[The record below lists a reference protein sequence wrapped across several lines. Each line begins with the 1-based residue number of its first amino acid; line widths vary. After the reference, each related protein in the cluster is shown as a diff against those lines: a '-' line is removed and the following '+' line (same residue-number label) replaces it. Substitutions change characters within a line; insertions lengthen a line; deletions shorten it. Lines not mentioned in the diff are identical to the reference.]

1 MSNNT
6 SKALID
12 LIDSRIATKR
22 YQRVAVVESV
32 SEDGKTATVS
42 FPGTDM
48 VVNVNIKTPEKFEA
62 GDSVTIASVDGDLMN
77 GYIQTRFG
85 ESSWLSVGD
94 GIEVEPGAIDEDAL
108 APGSVTGGKIADF
121 SVTNAHIVNATITN
135 AKIQNAAITN
145 AKIANATITTAKIQD
160 AAITNAKIENAAIDN
175 AKIGIAA
182 IDTANIKNAAI
193 TTACIGDAAIMTT
206 QIADGSVTDA
216 KIVGLTANKITAGT
230 IDAGTIT
237 VVNLDAANITV
248 GRINGVQIEDGAI
261 GIAKLDAIVNDKIAT
276 AQATA
281 DGKNTIFYHGE
292 EPVLDNV
299 KKDDTWFD
307 IGNGYKMYTYDGTAW
322 IAAPFG
328 TDAIDDSAVTGTK
341 LANGTITGVKMIDGA
356 ITARE
361 IATGA
366 IVADKLAA
374 NSVTANSIE
383 SKSIKALHIDTNT
396 ITSDKLLLGDN
407 TNFSTVWLSQY
418 ITDDW
423 IDWTGM
429 TFPAAIKDAN
439 DYVYPSLTSNT
450 DFLFSMPFDATA
462 LTTVTAENS
471 FGFKFT
477 TKNSAT
483 TNKTAL
489 LSVYFFDLDKK
500 YLNKATLETFI
511 INGIT
516 DDGIDNEIQDWDFI
530 KTVTKNAG
538 AKYFTF
544 GINITGGFTGMFK
557 NIQIRRSVGS
567 TFISDGSITTT
578 KIVTDAITSDK
589 IAARSILANKIATNA
604 ITAGEIAAGTI
615 TADEIA
621 ANAVTAMKIKAG
633 EVTTDHIAPNFG
645 ETLDITAN
653 SAITDIDGRLTSA
666 ELKVAPDAITATVT
680 SSVAFADKL
689 ADKADLDDL
698 NALDAR
704 LDSAELKIT
713 PSAIT
718 ATVTSSSDY
727 VNDLAEK
734 ASTSELNSL
743 NTRVSTTETK
753 ITPTAI
759 TSTVR
764 SSTEY
769 TTDLGSK
776 LSTSN
781 YTGNEI
787 VSRINQTATT
797 FSIDAA
803 KVNITG
809 FVTFSTAQSLA
820 NTAESNATS
829 NASTYAANART
840 NAVSDVKTGLGNS
853 NYTTIHGGNIS
864 TRTISADRI
873 ATGSITANEIAAGT
887 ITANK
892 ISLTGLLNGYSSGKA
907 TGFSISSEG
916 LIQLP
921 VGASLR
927 FGSDVT
933 GIYRMDSTHTLQ
945 MFNQIG
951 DIHLSPTGSTRIYNL
966 NATNEP
972 YNIPRTSPITSNKI
986 NMIQWKSTY
995 VEVTLGSGAAKGIDV
1010 WDSDVRLKSNIFYT
1024 NIDALSKVS
1033 KIKVRSFNWVEDGKF
1048 EDCGFIAQ
1056 EIEKDLGEKHV
1067 LKIPQNN
1074 GDVRYQISEKGFI
1087 PLLTKSI
1094 QELNSQLTATKN
1106 EVSILKAKTDS
1117 YEQILHEMR
1126 LEIENLKN
1134 GMVA

>member
-1 MSNNT
+1 MSKNT

-48 VVNVNIKTPEKFEA
+48 VVDVNIKTPEKFEA
-62 GDSVTIASVDGDLMN
+62 GDSVTIASIDGALMN

-108 APGSVTGGKIADF
+108 APGAVTGEKIADF
-121 SVTNAHIVNATITN
+121 SVVNAHIVNASIDN
-135 AKIQNAAITN
+135 AKIQNAAIDT
-145 AKIANATITTAKIQD
+145 AKIRDLTVTSAKIQD
-160 AAITNAKIENAAIDN
+160 AAITNAKIENLAVDN

-193 TTACIGDAAIMTT
+193 TTACIGDAAIETT

-230 IDAGTIT
+230 IDAGAIT

-248 GRINGVQIEDGAI
+248 GKINGVQIEDGAI
-261 GIAKLDAIVNDKIAT
+261 GIAKLDAIVNDKITT

-281 DGKNTIFYHGE
+281 DGKNTIFYHSE
-292 EPVLDNV
+292 EPISDDV
-299 KKDDTWFD
+299 KLNDTWFD
-307 IGNGYKMYTYDGTAW
+307 IDDGYKMYTYDGTAW
-322 IAAPFG
+322 VAAPFG
-328 TDAIDDSAVTGTK
+328 TSAIDDSAVTGTK

-361 IATGA
+361 IATGS
-366 IVADKLAA
+366 IIADKLAVG
-374 NSVTANSIE
+374 SVTSNAIE
-383 SKSIKALHIDTNT
+383 SKAITALHIDTNT
-396 ITSDKLLLGDN
+396 ITADKLLLGDN
-407 TNFSTVWLSQY
+407 TNFATVWLNQY
-418 ITDDW
+418 LITDW
-423 IDWTGM
+423 SEWTGM
-429 TFPAAIKDAN
+429 AFPTAIKDVD
-439 DYVYPSLTSNT
+439 DYIHPEFTTST
-450 DFLFSMPFDATA
+450 DFLFSMPCDATA
-462 LTTVTAENS
+462 LTTITEENS

-489 LSVYFFDLDKK
+489 LSVYFFDLDKI
-500 YLNKATLETFI
+500 YLSKTVLETFI
-511 INGIT
+511 VNGIT
-516 DDGIDNEIQDWDFI
+516 DDGIDNEVQDWEFA
-530 KTVTKNAG
+530 KTITRNSS
-538 AKYFTF
+538 AKYFCF
-544 GINITGGFTGMFK
+544 GVNVTGGFTVLFK
-557 NIQIRRSVGS
+557 DIQARRSSGS
-567 TFISDGSITTT
+567 TFINDGSITTT

-589 IAARSILANKIATNA
+589 IAAQSILANKIATNT
-604 ITAGEIAAGTI
+604 ITANEIAAGAI

-621 ANAVTAMKIKAG
+621 ADAITASKIKAG
-633 EVTTDHIAPNFG
+633 EITTSHVTSDFG
-645 ETLDITAN
+645 NTLNLSSNT
-653 SAITDIDGRLTSA
+653 
-666 ELKVAPDAITATVT
+666 AITAKV
-680 SSVAFADKL
+680 SSVDFNGNNIISL
-689 ADKADLDDL
+689 INLT
-698 NALDAR
+698 
-704 LDSAELKIT
+704 ST
-713 PSAIT
+713 T
-718 ATVTSSSDY
+718 ATIS
-727 VNDLAEK
+727 
-734 ASTSELNSL
+734 AS
-743 NTRVSTTETK
+743 
-753 ITPTAI
+753 
-759 TSTVR
+759 
-764 SSTEY
+764 
-769 TTDLGSK
+769 
-776 LSTSN
+776 
-781 YTGNEI
+781 
-787 VSRINQTATT
+787 
-797 FSIDAA
+797 

-809 FVTFSTAQSLA
+809 FVTFDNLSTSGQ
-820 NTAESNATS
+820 
-829 NASTYAANART
+829 
-840 NAVSDVKTGLGNS
+840 
-853 NYTTIHGGNIS
+853 TTINGANIV
-864 TRTISADRI
+864 
-873 ATGSITANEIAAGT
+873 TGSITASKIA
-887 ITANK
+887 
-892 ISLTGLLNGYSSGKA
+892 LTGLLNGYSSGKA
-907 TGFSISSEG
+907 TGFSINSEG

-945 MFNQIG
+945 MFNQMG